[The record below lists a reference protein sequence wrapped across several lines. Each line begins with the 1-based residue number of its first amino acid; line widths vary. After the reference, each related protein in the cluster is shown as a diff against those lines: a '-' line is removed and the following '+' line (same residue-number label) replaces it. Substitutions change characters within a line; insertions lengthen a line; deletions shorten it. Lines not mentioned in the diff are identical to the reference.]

1 MAGFEHV
8 LKRLV
13 EDARYRDMVV
23 KDTHQLR
30 RDHDLSAQ
38 ELTLL
43 MQVWVNSD
51 PNISASIWDLCHC
64 CCGSSE
70 EV

>member
-8 LKRLV
+8 LKKLM
-13 EDARYRDMVV
+13 EDSKYRDMVV
-23 KDTHQLR
+23 KDTNQLR
-30 RDHDLSAQ
+30 KDHDLSAE

-51 PNISASIWDLCHC
+51 ANARLSIWSLCHC
-64 CCGSSE
+64 CCGFT
-70 EV
+70 